1 MKKEP
6 MKKIYLI
13 DDDRAIRLVLS
24 AILKK
29 SDYLPVEVS
38 NGIEAVKLFKKELP
52 AAVLLDVKMP
62 EMDGIEI
69 LRQLKN
75 IDPDVPIIIVTG
87 YADIPTA
94 VKAIKLGAY
103 DFLSKPP
110 HVEKLILTIERA
122 IENYELHKTFIN
134 LENTVDNSLEWLFG
148 KSTAIKEVIHQ
159 VRQIA
164 PSDFS
169 VIIQGETGTGKSV
182 LAQTIH
188 NLSKRAKGPFQ
199 SIDVGVISE
208 NLIESEL
215 FGHEKGSFTGA
226 DRKKIGFFEIASG
239 GTLFIDELE
248 NMPLSLQ
255 SKLLRAV
262 EEKRI
267 YAVGSTKPV
276 DIDVRIIAATNS
288 DIKQAVRN
296 KQFREDLFF
305 RLSEFIIT
313 VPKLKDRS
321 EDIPFLAKKFFTK
334 AAIDLNRQV
343 SEIDDD
349 ALSLLQDYTW
359 PGNIR
364 ELKNVV
370 RRAVLM
376 SGDGIIKPGDLQFL
390 ADERHDSHATLR
402 PLREVT
408 AGVIREA
415 EKNAILQALKATNG
429 NKTKAASVLEIDYKT
444 LLTKIKE
451 YELVIHKNNS
461 AAIME

>member
-1 MKKEP
+1 

-24 AILKK
+24 AILKRNN
-29 SDYLPVEVS
+29 YVPVEVS
-38 NGIEAVKLFKKELP
+38 TGIEAIELFRKELP

-62 EMDGIEI
+62 EMNGIEI
-69 LRQLKN
+69 LKELKS
-75 IDPDVPIIIVTG
+75 IDPDVPVIIVTG
-87 YADIPTA
+87 YADITTA
-94 VKAIKLGAY
+94 VQAIKLGAY

-110 HVEKLILTIERA
+110 HVDKLILTLARA
-122 IENYELHKTFIN
+122 IENYELHKTFMN
-134 LENTVDNSLEWLFG
+134 LESTVDNSLEWLFG
-148 KSTAIKEVIHQ
+148 KSHAIKEVIHQ

-164 PSDFS
+164 ATDFS

-182 LAQTIH
+182 IAQTIH

-199 SIDVGVISE
+199 SVDVGVISE

-226 DRKKIGFFEIASG
+226 DRKKTGFFEVANG

-248 NMPLSLQ
+248 NTPLQLQ

-267 YAVGSTKPV
+267 YSVGSTKPI

-288 DIKQAVRN
+288 DIKQAVRS

-305 RLSEFIIT
+305 RMSEFIIT
-313 VPKLKDRS
+313 VPRLKDRS
-321 EDIPFLAKKFFTK
+321 EDIPFLAKKFFAK
-334 AAIDLNRQV
+334 AAIDLNKQV
-343 SEIDDD
+343 SEIDEDV
-349 ALSLLQDYTW
+349 LKLLQNYAW

-370 RRAVLM
+370 RRAVLL
-376 SGDGIIKPGDLQFL
+376 SGNGVIKSNNIQFL
-390 ADERHDSHATLR
+390 ADEKSVSSTELR
-402 PLREVT
+402 PLKEVT
-408 AGVIREA
+408 AAVVREA
-415 EKNAILQALKATNG
+415 EKEAISHALNATKG
-429 NKTKAASVLEIDYKT
+429 NKTKAASILEIDYKT

-451 YELVIHKNNS
+451 YGLLNRTLEG
-461 AAIME
+461 